1 MRRTSFGMKRGT
13 VELGVILS
21 VVAGLAVALAPSK
34 ALPPKP
40 LTEAEIRAQQMM
52 DSATATGSKMA
63 RLAPAAAG
71 AFVSATT
78 GDPFEAVRRMT
89 PFEIE
94 QLNERL
100 AANPGNPELTL
111 ERSRLH
117 AVAGN
122 YEAALT
128 DLDWAAGV
136 SGDSAEHR
144 LRRAKILMRLG
155 RYEEALVDN
164 RAAFQI
170 DSVYDDPEQLA
181 EIYIGLG
188 RYQEALTVLDD
199 RKAPVDATL
208 SPTVEWLYAAAYRG
222 LGNEVEARDHF
233 ARARQLEPGYC
244 RHWQTESDP
253 GRHEGSHYRLAFF
266 EFY

>member
-1 MRRTSFGMKRGT
+1 MKRGT

-34 ALPPKP
+34 TLPPRP

-71 AFVSATT
+71 VFVSATT
-78 GDPFEAVRRMT
+78 GDPFETIRRMT

-100 AANPGNPELTL
+100 AATPGNPELTL

-117 AVAGN
+117 AVGGN
-122 YEAALT
+122 YQAALA
-128 DLDWAAGV
+128 DLDWVRQV
-136 SGDSAEHR
+136 SGDSGDRR
-144 LRRAKILMRLG
+144 LRRAKLLMRLG
-155 RYEEALVDN
+155 RYEEALADN
-164 RAAFQI
+164 RAALQL
-170 DSVYDDPEQLA
+170 DSGYHDSEQLA
-181 EIYIGLG
+181 EIYVGLG
-188 RYQEALTVLDD
+188 RYQEALTALDD
-199 RKAPVDATL
+199 REDPVDATL
-208 SPTVEWLYAAAYRG
+208 SPTVEWLYAAAFRG
-222 LGNEVEARDHF
+222 LGKEVEARERF
-233 ARARQLEPGYC
+233 AKARQIQPGYC
-244 RHWQTESDP
+244 RHWQTEFDP
-253 GRHEGSHYRLAFF
+253 GHHEGSHYRLDFF